1 MSKDIY
7 VVVEQRNGNIQ
18 KVTYELISEATK
30 LAADLGEQV
39 VAVLMGY
46 KIADKA
52 QSLIHYGAQKVLVL
66 DAPVLEHYTTEPY
79 VRGIEYVIKNYEPN
93 IVLFGASSIGRDMA
107 PRIAG
112 RVHTGL
118 TADCTRLDVEVSK
131 YQEYLRKAT
140 NLPEEKIMALDTS
153 DRNLKMT
160 RPAFGGNVMATIVC
174 RNYRPQMATVRPG
187 VMELGEKDTS
197 RTGEVVMVDAGLTEA
212 DMNVEILDVVKQ
224 TKKAVDITDAKILV
238 SGGRGVGGP
247 EGYNPLRELAA
258 ELGVDVSK
266 LDVQG
271 RVMKADVLAAAGVGA
286 AAAPAAEAAAAVESN
301 DEKPVKVNPLRRS
314 IAANM
319 TNSWH
324 TSPRVTYTRPVEV
337 TAMKDLRAK
346 LKDGLK
352 EQGIKLTY
360 NHILMK
366 VVAKALT
373 EFPDVNASFADN
385 MLTRHK
391 HVNMGLAVAKGD
403 GLIVPN
409 VKNCEEKSLAQIA
422 QETEALIEATRTG
435 KLGME
440 DMTGGTFTISSLGP
454 YGITS
459 FSPIINQPELAILG
473 VCDMVDT
480 PVVRNGEIVIRT
492 MMNLSLTADHRVIDG
507 VMASKFLKRI
517 AELLENPYM
526 LLV

>member
-1 MSKDIY
+1 MATEVLMPKLGLTMTEGTIEEWKYKEGDAVKKGDILFSVATDKLTNDVECEEDGTLLKILLPEGETAPCKSVIAWIGQPGEAIPDASGAAAPAAAAPAAPAAAPSAASAAAPAAAPTAHADRPAGAY
-7 VVVEQRNGNIQ
+7 V
-18 KVTYELISEATK
+18 LATPYAKK
-30 LAADLGEQV
+30 LAKEKGYDLSQIPGTGPNGTV
-39 VAVLMGY
+39 VA
-46 KIADKA
+46 K
-52 QSLIHYGAQKVLVL
+52 
-66 DAPVLEHYTTEPY
+66 
-79 VRGIEYVIKNYEPN
+79 
-93 IVLFGASSIGRDMA
+93 
-107 PRIAG
+107 
-112 RVHTGL
+112 
-118 TADCTRLDVEVSK
+118 DVENFVAGPKTS
-131 YQEYLRKAT
+131 
-140 NLPEEKIMALDTS
+140 PMA
-153 DRNLKMT
+153 
-160 RPAFGGNVMATIVC
+160 
-174 RNYRPQMATVRPG
+174 
-187 VMELGEKDTS
+187 
-197 RTGEVVMVDAGLTEA
+197 
-212 DMNVEILDVVKQ
+212 
-224 TKKAVDITDAKILV
+224 AK
-238 SGGRGVGGP
+238 
-247 EGYNPLRELAA
+247 LAA

-271 RVMKADVLAAAGVGA
+271 RVMKADVLAAAGAGA

>member
-1 MSKDIY
+1 MPSVEKAIINPFEPLSVGEALLVAASGLLVVFVMLAMLMAVIWVISKIVAALEGKKPAAAPAAKKAAAPAPAAAPAAPAVDEGELVAVMMAAIAEDSGMSPNSFRITSVSAAPAAAPTAHADRPAGAY
-7 VVVEQRNGNIQ
+7 V
-18 KVTYELISEATK
+18 LATPYAKK
-30 LAADLGEQV
+30 LAKEKGYDLSQIPGTGPNGTV
-39 VAVLMGY
+39 VA
-46 KIADKA
+46 K
-52 QSLIHYGAQKVLVL
+52 
-66 DAPVLEHYTTEPY
+66 
-79 VRGIEYVIKNYEPN
+79 
-93 IVLFGASSIGRDMA
+93 
-107 PRIAG
+107 
-112 RVHTGL
+112 
-118 TADCTRLDVEVSK
+118 DVENFVAGPKTS
-131 YQEYLRKAT
+131 
-140 NLPEEKIMALDTS
+140 PMA
-153 DRNLKMT
+153 
-160 RPAFGGNVMATIVC
+160 
-174 RNYRPQMATVRPG
+174 
-187 VMELGEKDTS
+187 
-197 RTGEVVMVDAGLTEA
+197 
-212 DMNVEILDVVKQ
+212 
-224 TKKAVDITDAKILV
+224 AK
-238 SGGRGVGGP
+238 
-247 EGYNPLRELAA
+247 LAA

>member
-1 MSKDIY
+1 M
-7 VVVEQRNGNIQ
+7 
-18 KVTYELISEATK
+18 
-30 LAADLGEQV
+30 
-39 VAVLMGY
+39 
-46 KIADKA
+46 
-52 QSLIHYGAQKVLVL
+52 
-66 DAPVLEHYTTEPY
+66 
-79 VRGIEYVIKNYEPN
+79 
-93 IVLFGASSIGRDMA
+93 
-107 PRIAG
+107 
-112 RVHTGL
+112 
-118 TADCTRLDVEVSK
+118 
-131 YQEYLRKAT
+131 
-140 NLPEEKIMALDTS
+140 
-153 DRNLKMT
+153 
-160 RPAFGGNVMATIVC
+160 
-174 RNYRPQMATVRPG
+174 
-187 VMELGEKDTS
+187 
-197 RTGEVVMVDAGLTEA
+197 
-212 DMNVEILDVVKQ
+212 
-224 TKKAVDITDAKILV
+224 
-238 SGGRGVGGP
+238 
-247 EGYNPLRELAA
+247 
-258 ELGVDVSK
+258 DVSK

-286 AAAPAAEAAAAVESN
+286 AATPAVEAAAAESN

-324 TSPRVTYTRPVEV
+324 TSPRVTYTRPVEA
-337 TAMKDLRAK
+337 TAMKELRAK

-373 EFPDVNASFADN
+373 EFPDINASFADN

-422 QETEALIEATRTG
+422 KETEALIEATRSG

-480 PVVRNGEIVIRT
+480 PVVRDGQIVIRP
-492 MMNLSLTADHRVIDG
+492 MMNLSLTADHRVVDG